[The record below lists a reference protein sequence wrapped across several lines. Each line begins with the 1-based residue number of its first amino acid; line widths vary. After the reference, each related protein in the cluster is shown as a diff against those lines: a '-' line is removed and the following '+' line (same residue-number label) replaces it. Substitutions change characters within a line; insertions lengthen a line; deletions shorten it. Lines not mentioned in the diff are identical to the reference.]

1 MSVFKTLF
9 SQLSGKLSN
18 TPIEVLAKDMSKSAE
33 ERGSDIAYAY
43 NPARNPRAYY
53 DFRDQKLYEAE
64 KLYAT
69 WKDIHVLVDNLREA
83 NGKHS
88 KNVWE
93 QVRARDDAALLKNA
107 PRLQSTAAD
116 VNLLRHQ
123 ALKAIE
129 DARRDLDRMKDTFQ
143 MLAAA
148 EDKMMPLRESEKKHT
163 PQTLI
168 MLQKQADEFRQLAGV
183 IPPENKDAEKAITKI
198 REDEITRANQ
208 QREAIAAAEAARHK
222 IKFNEY
228 LNTGLSTASAIKAP
242 GTARFTRKPKAVQ
255 TVGP

>member
-33 ERGSDIAYAY
+33 DRGSDIAYAY

-53 DFRDQKLYEAE
+53 DFRDQQLYEVE
-64 KLYAT
+64 KLYGT

-83 NGKHS
+83 NAKHS
-88 KNVWE
+88 KNVWD
-93 QVRARDDAALLKNA
+93 QVQARDDAALLKNA

-116 VNLLRHQ
+116 INLLRHQ
-123 ALKAIE
+123 AQKAIE
-129 DARRDLDRMKDTFQ
+129 DASRELDRMKDTFE

-198 REDEITRANQ
+198 RQAEIDRANQ
-208 QREAIAAAEAARHK
+208 QRAAVAAAEAAGRK

-228 LNTGLSTASAIKAP
+228 LNTGLVTGKAITAPK
-242 GTARFTRKPKAVQ
+242 TARFTRKPKSVQ
-255 TVGP
+255 GVKA